1 MKMSEEELFQ
11 YEQILNQETLDIF
24 NYITAKD
31 EVPEVEK
38 RKPSILPPFMCG
50 FGNTFFLF
58 PM

>member
-24 NYITAKD
+24 NYITAKN

-38 RKPSILPPFMCG
+38 RKAVDATSCHVWFRLYNIVSPI
-50 FGNTFFLF
+50 
-58 PM
+58 